1 MSKKDLDNY
10 YKTITD
16 QYNEMLE
23 NIHEIENSA
32 ENNMVSSDILDNMK
46 TMILPLKTNYERLS
60 YVMFLLN
67 QPTRRHKVKK
77 YKNQNKKALEK
88 LDNNNSLEAVVEE
101 NKKVIDDL
109 KKENSDLQ

>member
-32 ENNMVSSDILDNMK
+32 ENNMVSSDMLDNMK
-46 TMILPLKTNYERLS
+46 TMILP
-60 YVMFLLN
+60 
-67 QPTRRHKVKK
+67 
-77 YKNQNKKALEK
+77 
-88 LDNNNSLEAVVEE
+88 
-101 NKKVIDDL
+101 
-109 KKENSDLQ
+109 

>member
-32 ENNMVSSDILDNMK
+32 ENNMVSSDMLDNMK

-67 QPTRRHKVKK
+67 QPARRHKVKK
-77 YKNQNKKALEK
+77 YKDQNKKALEK